1 MKGLNLI
8 LLRLHRREKIEHMNN
23 GHENKLEEHVFEI
36 WKPFRSDILDFDRWT
51 HNIKK
56 ASYK

>member
-36 WKPFRSDILDFDRWT
+36 
-51 HNIKK
+51 
-56 ASYK
+56 